1 MRVAV
6 RILSAVVL
14 SLFLLLPAAR
24 AEMVNRENF
33 RLMPTSD
40 ALDRRLLC
48 GPFEGDPDVLVYQL
62 VTGSCDQPGTRWDM
76 ADVGEVQVTRAWA
89 RLGYLAYQVLL
100 LDLQDDSVAAEEWR
114 FELTPVD
121 DQRWQ
126 LDFAGQRWRCHAGR
140 GPTEGF
146 TTKPCS

>member
-1 MRVAV
+1 M
-6 RILSAVVL
+6 RILSLVTLLA
-14 SLFLLLPAAR
+14 FLLPLPAG

-33 RLMPTSD
+33 RLMPTQQ
-40 ALDRRLLC
+40 ALERRALC
-48 GPFEGDPDVLVYQL
+48 GPFEGNPDVLVYQL
-62 VTGSCDQPGTRWDM
+62 VTGRCEEPGTRWDM
-76 ADVGEVQVTRAWA
+76 PDAGEVQVTRAWA

-126 LDFAGQRWRCHAGR
+126 LDFAGQRWRCWEGR
-140 GPTEGF
+140 GRSEGF
-146 TTKPCS
+146 TTTPCF